1 MHHYKKIFLPLILF
15 FSIFSYAQY
24 EIKVNFESGLEFK
37 SQSDLINK
45 IYNSGSRNEIEKLIK
60 EEDWIEEYTL
70 IFRPFVPKA
79 PNDWPADPNKLILI
93 KLFIFLLILKFL

>member
-70 IFRPFVPKA
+70 IFRPFQK
-79 PNDWPADPNKLILI
+79 K
-93 KLFIFLLILKFL
+93 